1 MGSGSGQDAAVW
13 SVHTFCGGEI
23 VDRCGDSIPCYF
35 EGVVDVYFRG
45 GDAAWTCVVCGYVN
59 PADVPGVS

>member
-1 MGSGSGQDAAVW
+1 MSGQDAAVW
-13 SVHTFCGGEI
+13 TIYADCVGEI
-23 VDRCGDSIPCYF
+23 ADRYGEPIPCYF
-35 EGVVDVYFRG
+35 GGMVDVYFRD